1 MWISLFFQFS
11 EHCNKLLRWRQLYLV
26 LSSIMTPISS
36 DSHIANVGIPKGFTA
51 DAGETGNTGWLGYP
65 VFFPE

>member
-1 MWISLFFQFS
+1 
-11 EHCNKLLRWRQLYLV
+11 
-26 LSSIMTPISS
+26 MTPISS